1 MIDGTVAQSPMC
13 GRCRPATMEQEP
25 LTTPDTP
32 GENMFTST
40 RRAIVT
46 LGAVAVSVLA
56 VGCSADDASSDT
68 SASSTTDNPQPVA
81 VNSDNTVH
89 PDRLSASAAS
99 TAADAALA
107 SCVADD
113 LPFVSV
119 SVVDRNGQLQAFVRG
134 DGAAEHTI
142 EASRLKAYT
151 AAAFGSD
158 TSELVDRADD
168 SDLHRLPDTLFMPG
182 GVSVQ
187 VDGSSIAGIGVGGAP
202 SGMDDQSCAA
212 AGLNAVRDAL

>member
-1 MIDGTVAQSPMC
+1 
-13 GRCRPATMEQEP
+13 
-25 LTTPDTP
+25 
-32 GENMFTST
+32 MFTPT
-40 RRAIVT
+40 RRVVAA
-46 LGAVAVSVLA
+46 LGAAAVSVLA
-56 VGCSADDASSDT
+56 VSCSADGTASSDRDT
-68 SASSTTDNPQPVA
+68 AATDSPQPVA
-81 VNSDNTVH
+81 VSTDNTVH

-99 TAADAALA
+99 TAAEAALA

-113 LPFVSV
+113 RSFVSV

-168 SDLHRLPDTLFMPG
+168 NDLHRLPDTLFMPG

-187 VDGSSIAGIGVGGAP
+187 VDGSSVAGIGVGGAP

-212 AGLNAVRDAL
+212 AGLDAIRDAL